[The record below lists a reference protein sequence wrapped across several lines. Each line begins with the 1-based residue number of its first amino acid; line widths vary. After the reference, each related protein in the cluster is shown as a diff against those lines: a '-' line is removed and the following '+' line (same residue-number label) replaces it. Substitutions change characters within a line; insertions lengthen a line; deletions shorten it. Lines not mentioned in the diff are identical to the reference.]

1 VTDKLPRFPASPL
14 PRLANGSTVTVGS
27 FDGVHLGHQAVL
39 QEIGRR
45 ARAARRASVLV
56 TFDPHPLE
64 VVNPGAAPPLLTT
77 GPERLEILALSPL
90 DYVLLM
96 RFDRHLASLSPEQF
110 VRDVLLQRCAVREL
124 VIGHDHGFGR
134 GRSGDVETLRRL
146 GESHGFAV
154 DVVPPVDFG
163 GQHVSSSR
171 IRRAVAGGDLATAG
185 AMLGRPYGV
194 VGRVGE
200 GERRGRLLGV
210 PTINLS
216 ELSPRKLL
224 PPDGVYAVRVEWRGG
239 GAGGMMNQGPRPTFQ
254 DGRRVLEAH
263 LFGFDGDLY
272 GEWVRIEWVERLRD
286 IERFDSVEQLQTQ
299 LQRDRT
305 RALAALARSHRDLDH
320 VSHI

>member
-1 VTDKLPRFPASPL
+1 VRSQPPVGIAAPL
-14 PRLANGSTVTVGS
+14 PSLANGTTVTVGS

-39 QEIGRR
+39 REIDRR
-45 ARAARRASVLV
+45 ARAAGRASVLV

-90 DYVLLM
+90 EYVLLV
-96 RFDRHLASLSPEQF
+96 RFDRYLASLTPEEF
-110 VRDVLLQRCAVREL
+110 VLQVLLQRCAVREL

-134 GRSGDVETLRRL
+134 GRSGDVDTLRRL
-146 GESHGFAV
+146 GEAHGFEV
-154 DVVPPVDFG
+154 DVVPPVDFA

-171 IRRAVAGGDLATAG
+171 IRRAVAGGDLSTAA
-185 AMLGRPYGV
+185 AMLGRRYGV

-239 GAGGMMNQGPRPTFQ
+239 SGGGMMNQGPRPTFQ

-263 LFGFDGDLY
+263 LFDFDGDLY
-272 GEWVRIEWVERLRD
+272 GEWVRVEWIERLRD
-286 IERFDSVEQLQTQ
+286 IERFGSVDQLKEQLK
-299 LQRDRT
+299 RDR
-305 RALAALARSHRDLDH
+305 AGAVAALAR
-320 VSHI
+320 IP

>member
-1 VTDKLPRFPASPL
+1 MRSQPPVGVAAPL
-14 PRLANGSTVTVGS
+14 PSLANGTTVTVGS

-39 QEIGRR
+39 REIDRR
-45 ARAARRASVLV
+45 ARAAGRASVLV

-90 DYVLLM
+90 EYVLLV
-96 RFDRHLASLSPEQF
+96 RFDRYLASLTPEEF
-110 VRDVLLQRCAVREL
+110 VLQVLLQRCAVREL

-134 GRSGDVETLRRL
+134 GRSGDVDTLRRL
-146 GESHGFAV
+146 GEAHGFEV
-154 DVVPPVDFG
+154 DVVPPVDFA

-171 IRRAVAGGDLATAG
+171 IRRAVAGGDLSTAA
-185 AMLGRPYGV
+185 AMLGRRYGV

-239 GAGGMMNQGPRPTFQ
+239 SGGGMMNQGPRPTFQ

-263 LFGFDGDLY
+263 LFDFDGDLY
-272 GEWVRIEWVERLRD
+272 GEWVRIEWIERLRD
-286 IERFDSVEQLQTQ
+286 IERFGSVDQLKEQLK
-299 LQRDRT
+299 RDR
-305 RALAALARSHRDLDH
+305 AGAVAALARIS
-320 VSHI
+320 